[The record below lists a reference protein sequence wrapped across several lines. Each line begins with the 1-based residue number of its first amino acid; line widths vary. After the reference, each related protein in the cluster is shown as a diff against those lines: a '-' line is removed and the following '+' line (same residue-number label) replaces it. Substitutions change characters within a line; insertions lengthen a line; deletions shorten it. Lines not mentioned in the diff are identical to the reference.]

1 MTSQQL
7 YADPLAALNERI
19 STPALQLGEPG
30 PTAEQLDRLLS
41 AAVRVPDHGKLV
53 PWRLLLVR
61 DAARAKLG
69 EALAKLHAEVDP
81 EVSPS
86 KLEKDRARLAA
97 APLTIV
103 VVAIVDE
110 HNKKV
115 PVQEQI
121 LSAGCVAYSLLIGAQ
136 ALGLSGQWLTGWA
149 AYEPKARA
157 LYGLKDNERIV
168 GFIHIGTPREAAPER
183 TRPLLGDVVSEWREK

>member
-1 MTSQQL
+1 MQEL
-7 YADPLAALNERI
+7 YADPLAALNQRI

-30 PTAEQLDRLLS
+30 PNAEQLDRLLS
-41 AAVRVPDHGKLV
+41 AAVRVPDHGKMV

-61 DAARAKLG
+61 GDERAKLG
-69 EALAKLHAEVDP
+69 EALAKLHAEIDP
-81 EVSPS
+81 NVAPA

-97 APLTIV
+97 SPLMIV

-110 HNKKV
+110 NNKV
-115 PVQEQI
+115 PAQEQI
-121 LSAGCVAYSLLIGAQ
+121 LSAGCVAYNLLIGAQ

-149 AYEPKARA
+149 AYEPKALA

-168 GFIHIGTPREAAPER
+168 GFIHIGTPRERAPER
-183 TRPLLGDVVSEWREK
+183 SRPLLGDVVSEWRQ

>member
-1 MTSQQL
+1 MQPL

-19 STPALQLGEPG
+19 SAPALQLGEPG

-41 AAVRVPDHGKLV
+41 AAVRVPDHGKLT

-61 DAARAKLG
+61 DDARLKLG

-81 EVSPS
+81 DVAPA

-97 APLTIV
+97 SPLMIV
-103 VVAIVDE
+103 VIAVVDG
-110 HNKKV
+110 HHKKV
-115 PVQEQI
+115 PAQEQI

-136 ALGLSGQWLTGWA
+136 SLGLSGQWLTGWA
-149 AYEPKARA
+149 AYEPKAGA
-157 LYGLKDNERIV
+157 LFGLKDDERIV
-168 GFIHIGTPREAAPER
+168 GFMHIGTPRERPPER
-183 TRPLLGDVVSEWREK
+183 TRPLLADVVGEWKP

>member
-1 MTSQQL
+1 MTMQPN

-19 STPALQLGEPG
+19 SAPALQLGEPG

-41 AAVRVPDHGKLV
+41 AAVRVPDHGKLT

-61 DAARAKLG
+61 DDARLKLG

-81 EVSPS
+81 DVAPA

-97 APLTIV
+97 SPLMIV
-103 VVAIVDE
+103 VIAVVDE
-110 HNKKV
+110 HHKKV
-115 PVQEQI
+115 PAQEQI

-157 LYGLKDNERIV
+157 LFGLKDDERIV
-168 GFIHIGTPREAAPER
+168 GFMHIGTPRERAPER
-183 TRPLLGDVVSEWREK
+183 TRPLLADVVGEWKP

>member
-1 MTSQQL
+1 MTSQPL

-30 PTAEQLDRLLS
+30 PNAEQLDRLLS
-41 AAVRVPDHGKLV
+41 AAVRVPDHGKMV

-61 DAARAKLG
+61 GDERAKLG
-69 EALAKLHAEVDP
+69 EALAKLHAEIDLD
-81 EVSPS
+81 VSPS

-97 APLTIV
+97 SPLMIV
-103 VVAIVDE
+103 VIAVVDE

-115 PVQEQI
+115 PAQEQI
-121 LSAGCVAYSLLIGAQ
+121 LSAGCVAYNLLIGAQ
-136 ALGLSGQWLTGWA
+136 ALGLAGQWLTGWA
-149 AYEPKARA
+149 AYEPKALA

-168 GFIHIGTPREAAPER
+168 GFIHIGTPKEPAPER
-183 TRPLLGDVVSEWREK
+183 TRPLLADVVGEWRG